1 MRLETYKTMAQKQLT
16 RKEKRINKTITLLAW
31 ILIITG
37 ITGMLSLYLFSR
49 KNVTTNDAQ
58 IEQYITPVSSKVSG
72 FIQTIK
78 FNENQFVHK
87 GDTLIII
94 DNREFVNQ
102 VKMAEASLNANSENI
117 NTIESG
123 VNTKASDNKIIDAK
137 ITSAKI
143 DIWRTEQDFKR
154 YKNLISEDAATEQQ
168 FENAKASY
176 EQSKANLL
184 ALEQQKN
191 AVRASVNEQET
202 KVAPVKSQIQ
212 QSSASLNNAKLF
224 LSYTVVTAPYDGW
237 VGKKTIQ
244 EGQLIKE
251 GQALVQIVSQEKWI
265 IANYKE
271 TQLGQINPNKEVIIT
286 ADAYPDIE
294 FKGKIISVSP
304 ASGSQFSLVKPD
316 NATGNF
322 VKIEQRF
329 PVKIILNNHQNNEKL
344 LSGMNVLVSAKKI

>member
-1 MRLETYKTMAQKQLT
+1 MAKKQLT
-16 RKEKRINKTITLLAW
+16 QKEKRINKSITLLAW
-31 ILIITG
+31 ILIISG
-37 ITGMLSLYLFSR
+37 ITGMVSFYLFSR

-72 FIQTIK
+72 FIKSIR
-78 FNENQFVHK
+78 FEENQFVHQ
-87 GDTLIII
+87 GDTLIVI

-102 VKMAEASLNANSENI
+102 VKMAEAGLHANAENI
-117 NTIESG
+117 TTIESG
-123 VNTKASDNKIIDAK
+123 VNTKKSDSKIIDAK
-137 ITSAKI
+137 IASAKI

-154 YKNLISEDAATEQQ
+154 YKNLVSEDAATEQQ
-168 FENAKASY
+168 FENIKASY
-176 EQSKANLL
+176 EQAKANLL

-191 AVRASVNEQET
+191 SVKAGANEQQT

-212 QSSASLNNAKLF
+212 QSSANLNNARLF
-224 LSYTVVTAPYDGW
+224 LSYTVITAPYDGW

-251 GQALVQIVSQEKWI
+251 GQALVQMVSKEKWI

-271 TQLGQINPNKEVIIT
+271 TQLGQIDTKQEVTIT
-286 ADAYPDIE
+286 ADAYPEIE
-294 FKGKIISVSP
+294 FKGKVVSVSP

-329 PVKIILNNHQNNEKL
+329 PVKIILDTNQNNEKL

>member
-1 MRLETYKTMAQKQLT
+1 MAQKQLT
-16 RKEKRINKTITLLAW
+16 QKEKRINKTITLLAW
-31 ILIITG
+31 ILIISG
-37 ITGMLSLYLFSR
+37 VTGMVSFYLFSR

-72 FIQTIK
+72 FIKAIK
-78 FNENQFVHK
+78 FNENQFVRK

-102 VKMAEASLNANSENI
+102 VHMAEANLHANTENI
-117 NTIESG
+117 TTIQSS
-123 VNTKASDNKIIDAK
+123 VNTKESDTKIIDAK
-137 ITSAKI
+137 IASAKI
-143 DIWRTEQDFKR
+143 DIWRTEQDYKR
-154 YKNLISEDAATEQQ
+154 YKNLLNEDAATEQD
-168 FENAKASY
+168 FENVKASY

-191 AVRASVNEQET
+191 AVKAGASEQQT
-202 KVAPVKSQIQ
+202 KVAPAKSQIQ
-212 QSSASLNNAKLF
+212 QSSANLNNAKLF
-224 LSYTVVTAPYDGW
+224 LSYTVITAPYDGW

-251 GQALVQIVSQEKWI
+251 GQALVQIVSKEKWI

-271 TQLGQINPNKEVIIT
+271 TQLGQIDSKQEVIIT

-294 FKGKIISVSP
+294 FKGKILSVSP

-329 PVKIILNNHQNNEKL
+329 PVKIILDQNKENKKL
-344 LSGMNVLVSAKKI
+344 LSGMNVL

>member
-1 MRLETYKTMAQKQLT
+1 MAKKQLT
-16 RKEKRINKTITLLAW
+16 QKEKRINKTITLLAW
-31 ILIITG
+31 ILIISG
-37 ITGMLSLYLFSR
+37 ITGMVSFYLFSR

-72 FIQTIK
+72 FIKTIR
-78 FNENQFVHK
+78 FEENQFVHK
-87 GDTLIII
+87 GDTLIVI

-102 VKMAEASLNANSENI
+102 VKMAEAGLHANAENI
-117 NTIESG
+117 ATIESG
-123 VNTKASDNKIIDAK
+123 VNTKESDSKIVDARIASAQ
-137 ITSAKI
+137 I
-143 DIWRTEQDFKR
+143 DIWKTEQDFKR
-154 YKNLISEDAATEQQ
+154 YKNLVAEDAATEQE
-168 FENAKASY
+168 FETVKASY

-191 AVRASVNEQET
+191 AIRAGASEQQS
-202 KVAPVKSQIQ
+202 KVAPVKSQIR
-212 QSSASLNNAKLF
+212 QSSASLSNARLF
-224 LSYTVVTAPYDGW
+224 LSYTVITAPYDGW
-237 VGKKTIQ
+237 IGKKTIQ

-251 GQALVQIVSQEKWI
+251 GQALVQIVSKEKWI

-271 TQLGQINPNKEVIIT
+271 TQLGQIDSQQEVTIT
-286 ADAYPDIE
+286 ADAYPELE
-294 FKGKIISVSP
+294 FKGKVVSVSP

-329 PVKIILNNHQNNEKL
+329 PVKIILDNNRNNEKL

>member
-1 MRLETYKTMAQKQLT
+1 MAKKQLT
-16 RKEKRINKTITLLAW
+16 QKEKRINKTITLLAW
-31 ILIITG
+31 ILIISG
-37 ITGMLSLYLFSR
+37 VTGMVSFYLFSR

-72 FIQTIK
+72 FIKTIR
-78 FNENQFVHK
+78 FEENQFVHR

-102 VKMAEASLNANSENI
+102 VKMAEASLHANTESVA
-117 NTIESG
+117 TIESG
-123 VNTKASDNKIIDAK
+123 VNTKESDTKIIDAK
-137 ITSAKI
+137 IASAKI
-143 DIWRTEQDFKR
+143 DIWKTEQDYNR
-154 YKNLISEDAATEQQ
+154 YRNLVTEDAATEQQ
-168 FENAKASY
+168 FENVKASF
-176 EQSKANLL
+176 EQAKANLM

-191 AVRASVNEQET
+191 AVRAGASEQQT

-212 QSSASLNNAKLF
+212 QSAASLNNAQLF

-251 GQALVQIVSQEKWI
+251 GQALVQIVSKEKWI

-271 TQLGQINPNKEVIIT
+271 TQLGQIDQKQEVTIT
-286 ADAYPDIE
+286 ADAYPDVE
-294 FKGKIISVSP
+294 FKGKIVSVSP

-329 PVKIILNNHQNNEKL
+329 PVKILLNNNQNNGKL

>member
-1 MRLETYKTMAQKQLT
+1 MAKKQLT
-16 RKEKRINKTITLLAW
+16 QKEKRINKTITLLAW
-31 ILIITG
+31 ILIISG
-37 ITGMLSLYLFSR
+37 ITGMVSFYLFTR

-72 FIQTIK
+72 FIKTIQ
-78 FNENQFVHK
+78 FEENQFVHK
-87 GDTLIII
+87 GDTLIVI
-94 DNREFVNQ
+94 DNREFINQ
-102 VKMAEASLNANSENI
+102 VKMAEAGLHANAENI
-117 NTIESG
+117 TTIESG
-123 VNTKASDNKIIDAK
+123 VNTKESDSKIIDAK
-137 ITSAKI
+137 IASAKI

-154 YKNLISEDAATEQQ
+154 YKNLVSEDAATEQQ
-168 FENAKASY
+168 FENVKASY
-176 EQSKANLL
+176 DQAKANLL
-184 ALEQQKN
+184 ALEEQKN
-191 AVRASVNEQET
+191 AVRAGASEQQT

-212 QSSASLNNAKLF
+212 QSSANLNNARLF
-224 LSYTVVTAPYDGW
+224 LSYTLITAPYDGW

-251 GQALVQIVSQEKWI
+251 GQALVQIVSKEKWI

-271 TQLGQINPNKEVIIT
+271 TQLGQIDPKQEVTIT

-294 FKGKIISVSP
+294 FKGKVVSVSP

-329 PVKIILNNHQNNEKL
+329 PIKIILNNNQNNKKL

>member
-1 MRLETYKTMAQKQLT
+1 MAQKQLT
-16 RKEKRINKTITLLAW
+16 QKEKRINKTITLLAW
-31 ILIITG
+31 ILIISG
-37 ITGMLSLYLFSR
+37 VTGMVSFYLFSR

-72 FIQTIK
+72 FIKAIK
-78 FNENQFVHK
+78 FNENQFVRK

-102 VKMAEASLNANSENI
+102 VHMAEANLHANTENI
-117 NTIESG
+117 TTIQSS
-123 VNTKASDNKIIDAK
+123 VNTKESDTKIIDAK
-137 ITSAKI
+137 IASAKI
-143 DIWRTEQDFKR
+143 DIWRTEQDYKR
-154 YKNLISEDAATEQQ
+154 YKNLLNEDAATEQD
-168 FENAKASY
+168 FENVKASY

-191 AVRASVNEQET
+191 AVKAGASEQQT
-202 KVAPVKSQIQ
+202 KVAPAKSQIQ
-212 QSSASLNNAKLF
+212 QSSANLNNAKLF
-224 LSYTVVTAPYDGW
+224 LSYTVITAPYDGW

-251 GQALVQIVSQEKWI
+251 GQALVQIVSKEKWI

-271 TQLGQINPNKEVIIT
+271 TQLGQIDSKQEVIIT

-294 FKGKIISVSP
+294 FKGKILSVSP

-329 PVKIILNNHQNNEKL
+329 PVKIILDQNKENKKL

>member
-1 MRLETYKTMAQKQLT
+1 MAQKQLT
-16 RKEKRINKTITLLAW
+16 QKEKRINRTITLLAW
-31 ILIITG
+31 ILIISG
-37 ITGMLSLYLFSR
+37 VTGMVSFYLFSR

-72 FIQTIK
+72 FIKTIK
-78 FNENQFVHK
+78 FNENQFVRK
-87 GDTLIII
+87 GDTLIVI

-102 VKMAEASLNANSENI
+102 VHMAEANLNTTTENI
-117 NTIESG
+117 TTIQSSVSTKESD
-123 VNTKASDNKIIDAK
+123 TKIVDAK
-137 ITSAKI
+137 IASARI
-143 DIWRTEQDFKR
+143 DIWRTEQDYKR
-154 YKNLISEDAATEQQ
+154 YKNLLTEDAATEQE
-168 FENAKASY
+168 FENVKASY

-191 AVRASVNEQET
+191 AVRAGANEQQT
-202 KVAPVKSQIQ
+202 KVAPAKSQIQ
-212 QSSASLNNAKLF
+212 QSSANLNNAKLF
-224 LSYTVVTAPYDGW
+224 LSYTVITAPYDGW

-251 GQALVQIVSQEKWI
+251 GQALVQMVSKEKWI

-271 TQLGQINPNKEVIIT
+271 TQLGQIDQNQEVIIT
-286 ADAYPDIE
+286 ADAYPNVE
-294 FKGKIISVSP
+294 FKGKIVSVSP

-329 PVKIILNNHQNNEKL
+329 PVKIILDHSKDNEKL

>member
-1 MRLETYKTMAQKQLT
+1 MAKKQLT
-16 RKEKRINKTITLLAW
+16 QKEKRINKTITLLAW
-31 ILIITG
+31 FLIISG
-37 ITGMLSLYLFSR
+37 ITGMVSFYLFSR

-72 FIQTIK
+72 FIKTIR
-78 FNENQFVHK
+78 FEENQFVHK
-87 GDTLIII
+87 GDTLIVI

-102 VKMAEASLNANSENI
+102 VKMAEAGLHANAENI
-117 NTIESG
+117 ATIESG
-123 VNTKASDNKIIDAK
+123 VNTKESDSKIVDARIASAQ
-137 ITSAKI
+137 I
-143 DIWRTEQDFKR
+143 DIWKTEQDFKR
-154 YKNLISEDAATEQQ
+154 YKNLVAEDAATEQE
-168 FENAKASY
+168 FETVKASY

-191 AVRASVNEQET
+191 AIRAGASEQQS
-202 KVAPVKSQIQ
+202 KVAPVKSQIR
-212 QSSASLNNAKLF
+212 QSSASLSNARLF
-224 LSYTVVTAPYDGW
+224 LSYTVITAPYDGW

-251 GQALVQIVSQEKWI
+251 GQALVQIVSKEKWI

-271 TQLGQINPNKEVIIT
+271 TQLGQIDSQQEVTIT
-286 ADAYPDIE
+286 ADAYPELE
-294 FKGKIISVSP
+294 FKGKVVSVSP

-329 PVKIILNNHQNNEKL
+329 PVKIILDNNKNNKKL

>member
-1 MRLETYKTMAQKQLT
+1 MAQKQLT
-16 RKEKRINKTITLLAW
+16 RKEKRINRSITVLAW
-31 ILIITG
+31 ILIISG
-37 ITGMLSLYLFSR
+37 ITGMVSFYLFSR
-49 KNVTTNDAQ
+49 RNVTTNDAQ

-72 FIQTIK
+72 FIKTIK
-78 FNENQFVHK
+78 FNENQLVHK

-102 VKMAEASLNANSENI
+102 VQMAEANLHTNTATVA
-117 NTIESG
+117 TIESG
-123 VNTKASDNKIIDAK
+123 VNTKESDTKIIDAK
-137 ITSAKI
+137 IASARI

-154 YKNLISEDAATEQQ
+154 YKNLLAEDAATEQE
-168 FENAKASY
+168 FENIKASY

-191 AVRASVNEQET
+191 AVKAGASEQKT

-212 QSSASLNNAKLF
+212 QSSANLNNAKLF
-224 LSYTVVTAPYDGW
+224 LSYTIITAPYDGW

-251 GQALVQIVSQEKWI
+251 GQALVQIVSKEKWI

-271 TQLGQINPNKEVIIT
+271 TQLGQIDQKQEVTIT
-286 ADAYPDIE
+286 ADAYPGIE
-294 FKGKIISVSP
+294 FKGKILSVSP

-329 PVKIILNNHQNNEKL
+329 PVKIILDNNKDNEKL
-344 LSGMNVLVSAKKI
+344 LSGMNVLVSAKKV

>member
-1 MRLETYKTMAQKQLT
+1 MAKKQLT
-16 RKEKRINKTITLLAW
+16 QKEKRINKSITLLAW
-31 ILIITG
+31 ILIISG
-37 ITGMLSLYLFSR
+37 ITGMVSFYLFSR

-72 FIQTIK
+72 FIKSIR
-78 FNENQFVHK
+78 FEENQFVHK
-87 GDTLIII
+87 GDTLIVI

-102 VKMAEASLNANSENI
+102 VKMAEASLHANAENI
-117 NTIESG
+117 TTIESG
-123 VNTKASDNKIIDAK
+123 VNTKKIDSKIIDAK
-137 ITSAKI
+137 IASAKI

-154 YKNLISEDAATEQQ
+154 YKNLVSEDAATEQQ
-168 FENAKASY
+168 FENIKASY
-176 EQSKANLL
+176 EQAKANLL

-191 AVRASVNEQET
+191 SVKAGANEQQT

-212 QSSASLNNAKLF
+212 QSSANLNNARLF
-224 LSYTVVTAPYDGW
+224 LSYTVITAPYDGW

-251 GQALVQIVSQEKWI
+251 GQALVQMVSKEKWI

-271 TQLGQINPNKEVIIT
+271 TQLGQIDTKQEVTIT
-286 ADAYPDIE
+286 ADAYPEIE
-294 FKGKIISVSP
+294 FKGKVVSVSP

-329 PVKIILNNHQNNEKL
+329 PVKIILNTNQNNEKL

>member
-1 MRLETYKTMAQKQLT
+1 MAQKQLT
-16 RKEKRINKTITLLAW
+16 QKEKRINKSITLLAW
-31 ILIITG
+31 ILIISG
-37 ITGMLSLYLFSR
+37 ITGMVSFYLFSR

-72 FIQTIK
+72 FIKTIK

-102 VKMAEASLNANSENI
+102 VQMAEANLHANTATIS
-117 NTIESG
+117 TIESG
-123 VNTKASDNKIIDAK
+123 VNTKESDTKIIDAK
-137 ITSAKI
+137 IASARI
-143 DIWRTEQDFKR
+143 DIWRTEQDYKR
-154 YKNLISEDAATEQQ
+154 YKNLLNEDAATEQE
-168 FENAKASY
+168 FENVKASY

-191 AVRASVNEQET
+191 AVRAGASEQQT

-212 QSSASLNNAKLF
+212 QSSANLNNAKLY
-224 LSYTVVTAPYDGW
+224 LSYTVITAPYDGW

-251 GQALVQIVSQEKWI
+251 GQALVQIVSKEKWI
-265 IANYKE
+265 
-271 TQLGQINPNKEVIIT
+271 IIT
-286 ADAYPDIE
+286 ADAYPDVE
-294 FKGKIISVSP
+294 FKGKILSVSP

-329 PVKIILNNHQNNEKL
+329 PVKIILDNNKDNEKL

>member
-1 MRLETYKTMAQKQLT
+1 
-16 RKEKRINKTITLLAW
+16 
-31 ILIITG
+31 
-37 ITGMLSLYLFSR
+37 
-49 KNVTTNDAQ
+49 
-58 IEQYITPVSSKVSG
+58 
-72 FIQTIK
+72 
-78 FNENQFVHK
+78 
-87 GDTLIII
+87 
-94 DNREFVNQ
+94 
-102 VKMAEASLNANSENI
+102 
-117 NTIESG
+117 ESG
-123 VNTKASDNKIIDAK
+123 VNTKESDSKIIDAK
-137 ITSAKI
+137 IASAKI

-154 YKNLISEDAATEQQ
+154 YKNLVSEDAATEQQ
-168 FENAKASY
+168 FENVKASY
-176 EQSKANLL
+176 EQAKANLL

-191 AVRASVNEQET
+191 AVKAGASEQQT

-224 LSYTVVTAPYDGW
+224 LSYTVITAPYDGW

-251 GQALVQIVSQEKWI
+251 GQALVQMVSKEKWI

-271 TQLGQINPNKEVIIT
+271 TQLGQIDPKQEVTIT

-294 FKGKIISVSP
+294 FKGKVVSVSP

-329 PVKIILNNHQNNEKL
+329 PVKIILDNNQNNEKL

>member
-1 MRLETYKTMAQKQLT
+1 MAQKQLT
-16 RKEKRINKTITLLAW
+16 QKEKRINKTITLLAW
-31 ILIITG
+31 ILIISG
-37 ITGMLSLYLFSR
+37 VTGMVSFYLFSR

-72 FIQTIK
+72 FIKTIQ

-87 GDTLIII
+87 GDTLIVI

-102 VKMAEASLNANSENI
+102 VQMAEANLHANTATIS
-117 NTIESG
+117 TIESG
-123 VNTKASDNKIIDAK
+123 VNTKESDTKIIDAK
-137 ITSAKI
+137 IASAKI
-143 DIWRTEQDFKR
+143 DIWRTEQDYKR
-154 YKNLISEDAATEQQ
+154 YKNLLNEDAATEQE
-168 FENAKASY
+168 FENVKASY

-191 AVRASVNEQET
+191 AVRAGASEQQT

-224 LSYTVVTAPYDGW
+224 LSYTVITAPYDGW

-251 GQALVQIVSQEKWI
+251 GQALVQMVSKEKWI

-271 TQLGQINPNKEVIIT
+271 TQLGQIDQKQEVIIT
-286 ADAYPDIE
+286 ADAYPGIE
-294 FKGKIISVSP
+294 FKGRIISVSP

-329 PVKIILNNHQNNEKL
+329 PVKIILDPNKDNEKL

>member
-1 MRLETYKTMAQKQLT
+1 MAQKQLT
-16 RKEKRINKTITLLAW
+16 QKEKRINKTISLLAW
-31 ILIITG
+31 ILIISG
-37 ITGMLSLYLFSR
+37 ITGMISFYLFSR

-72 FIQTIK
+72 FIKTIR
-78 FNENQFVHK
+78 FNENQLVHK

-102 VKMAEASLNANSENI
+102 VHMAEANLHANTENI
-117 NTIESG
+117 TTIQSS
-123 VNTKASDNKIIDAK
+123 VNTKESDTKIIDAK
-137 ITSAKI
+137 IASARI
-143 DIWRTEQDFKR
+143 DIWRTEQDYKR
-154 YKNLISEDAATEQQ
+154 YKNLLAEDAATEQE
-168 FENAKASY
+168 FENIKASY
-176 EQSKANLL
+176 EQSKANLM

-191 AVRASVNEQET
+191 AVRAGANEQQT
-202 KVAPVKSQIQ
+202 KVAPAKSQIQ

-224 LSYTVVTAPYDGW
+224 LSYTVITAPYDGW

-251 GQALVQIVSQEKWI
+251 GQALVQIVSKEKWI

-271 TQLGQINPNKEVIIT
+271 TQLGQIDQKKEVIIT
-286 ADAYPDIE
+286 ADAYPGIE
-294 FKGKIISVSP
+294 FKGKISSISP

-329 PVKIILNNHQNNEKL
+329 PVKIILDNNKENEKL

>member
-1 MRLETYKTMAQKQLT
+1 MTNKQLT
-16 RKEKRINKTITLLAW
+16 KKESRINKTITLLAW
-31 ILIITG
+31 ILIISG
-37 ITGMLSLYLFSR
+37 VAGMLSFYLFSR

-72 FIQTIK
+72 FIKTIK
-78 FNENQFVHK
+78 FTENQFVHK

-94 DNREFVNQ
+94 DNREYVNQ
-102 VKMAEASLNANSENI
+102 VNMAEANLKATSESI
-117 NTIESG
+117 NTIQSG
-123 VNTKASDNKIIDAK
+123 VTTKQSDTKIIDAK
-137 ITSAKI
+137 IASAKV
-143 DIWRTEQDFKR
+143 DIWRTEQDYKR
-154 YKNLISEDAATEQQ
+154 YKNLVNEDAATEQQ

-176 EQSKANLL
+176 EQSKANLM

-191 AVRASVNEQET
+191 AVKASVNEQST
-202 KVAPVKSQIQ
+202 RVAPVKSQIQ
-212 QSSASLNNAKLF
+212 QNASSVNNEKLF
-224 LSYTVVTAPYDGW
+224 LSYTVITAPYDGW

-265 IANYKE
+265 IANFKE
-271 TQLGQINPNKEVIIT
+271 TQLGDIDQQQEVTLT

-294 FKGKIISVSP
+294 FKGKINSVSP
-304 ASGSQFSLVKPD
+304 AAGSQFSLIKPD

-329 PVKIILNNHQNNEKL
+329 PVKILLDNNKNNDKL
-344 LSGMNVLVSAKKI
+344 LSGMNIMVSAKKLK

>member
-1 MRLETYKTMAQKQLT
+1 MAKKQLT
-16 RKEKRINKTITLLAW
+16 QKEKRINKTITLLAW
-31 ILIITG
+31 ILIISG
-37 ITGMLSLYLFSR
+37 ITGMVSFYLFSR

-72 FIQTIK
+72 FIKTIR
-78 FNENQFVHK
+78 FEENQFVHK
-87 GDTLIII
+87 GDTLIVI

-102 VKMAEASLNANSENI
+102 VKMAEAGLHANAENI
-117 NTIESG
+117 ATIESG
-123 VNTKASDNKIIDAK
+123 VNTKESDSKIVDAR
-137 ITSAKI
+137 IASAKI
-143 DIWRTEQDFKR
+143 DIWKTEQDFKR
-154 YKNLISEDAATEQQ
+154 YKNLVAEDAATEQE
-168 FENAKASY
+168 FETVKASY
-176 EQSKANLL
+176 EKSKANLL

-191 AVRASVNEQET
+191 AIRAGASEQQS
-202 KVAPVKSQIQ
+202 KVAPVKSQIR
-212 QSSASLNNAKLF
+212 QSSASLSNARLF
-224 LSYTVVTAPYDGW
+224 LSYTVITAPYDGW

-251 GQALVQIVSQEKWI
+251 GQALVQIVSKEKWI

-271 TQLGQINPNKEVIIT
+271 TQLGQIDSQQEVTIT
-286 ADAYPDIE
+286 ADAYPELE
-294 FKGKIISVSP
+294 FKGKVVSVSP

-329 PVKIILNNHQNNEKL
+329 PVKIILDNNRNNEKL

>member
-1 MRLETYKTMAQKQLT
+1 MAQKQLT

-37 ITGMLSLYLFSR
+37 ITGMLSFYLFSR

-102 VKMAEASLNANSENI
+102 VKMAEANLNANSENI

-123 VNTKASDNKIIDAK
+123 VNTKSSDTKIIDAK

-154 YKNLISEDAATEQQ
+154 YKNLVSEDAATEQQ

-176 EQSKANLL
+176 EQAKANLL

-251 GQALVQIVSQEKWI
+251 GQALVQIVSKEKWI

-271 TQLGQINPNKEVIIT
+271 TQLGEIDQNKEVIIT
-286 ADAYPDIE
+286 ADAYPNAE
-294 FKGKIISVSP
+294 FKGKIVSVSP

-329 PVKIILNNHQNNEKL
+329 PVKIILNHHQNNEKL

>member
-1 MRLETYKTMAQKQLT
+1 METYKTMAQKQLT

-31 ILIITG
+31 ILIISG
-37 ITGMLSLYLFSR
+37 ITGMLSFYLFSR

-102 VKMAEASLNANSENI
+102 VKIAEANLNVNSENI
-117 NTIESG
+117 NTVQSG
-123 VNTKASDNKIIDAK
+123 VSTKASDNKIIDAQ
-137 ITSAKI
+137 ISSAKI
-143 DIWRTEQDFKR
+143 EIWRTEQDFKR
-154 YKNLISEDAATEQQ
+154 YKNLVAEDAATEQQ

-202 KVAPVKSQIQ
+202 RVAPVKSQIQ
-212 QSSASLNNAKLF
+212 QSSANLNNAKLF

-251 GQALVQIVSQEKWI
+251 GQALVQIVSKEKWI

-271 TQLGQINPNKEVIIT
+271 TQLGEIDQNKEVIIT
-286 ADAYPDIE
+286 ADAYPNAE
-294 FKGKIISVSP
+294 FKGKIVSVSP
-304 ASGSQFSLVKPD
+304 ASGSQFSLIKPD

-329 PVKIILNNHQNNEKL
+329 PVKIILDNNQNNQKL

>member
-1 MRLETYKTMAQKQLT
+1 MAQKQLT

-37 ITGMLSLYLFSR
+37 ITGMLSFYLFSR

-72 FIQTIK
+72 FIKIIK

-87 GDTLIII
+87 GDTLIVI

-102 VKMAEASLNANSENI
+102 VKIAEANLNANSENI

-137 ITSAKI
+137 ITSARI

-154 YKNLISEDAATEQQ
+154 YKNLVSEDAATEQQ

-176 EQSKANLL
+176 EQAKANLL

-191 AVRASVNEQET
+191 TVRASVNEQGT
-202 KVAPVKSQIQ
+202 KVAPAKSQIQ

-224 LSYTVVTAPYDGW
+224 LSYTIVTAPYDGW

-251 GQALVQIVSQEKWI
+251 GQALVQIVSKEKWI

-271 TQLGQINPNKEVIIT
+271 TQLGQIDQNKEVTIT
-286 ADAYPDIE
+286 ADAYPDIK
-294 FKGKIISVSP
+294 FKGKIVSVSP
-304 ASGSQFSLVKPD
+304 ASGSQFSLIKPD

-329 PVKIILNNHQNNEKL
+329 PVKIILNSHQNNEKL

>member
-1 MRLETYKTMAQKQLT
+1 MAKKVLT
-16 RKEKRINKTITLLAW
+16 QKEKRINRTITLLAW
-31 ILIITG
+31 ILIISG
-37 ITGMLSLYLFSR
+37 ITGMVSFYLFSR

-72 FIQTIK
+72 FIKIIRFK
-78 FNENQFVHK
+78 ENQFVHK

-102 VKMAEASLNANSENI
+102 VKVAEANLHTTTENI
-117 NTIESG
+117 ATIQSG
-123 VNTKASDNKIIDAK
+123 VNTKESDTKIIDAK
-137 ITSAKI
+137 IASARI
-143 DIWRTEQDFKR
+143 DIWRTEQDYKR
-154 YKNLISEDAATEQQ
+154 YKNLLSEDAATEQE
-168 FENAKASY
+168 FENVKASY
-176 EQSKANLL
+176 EQAKANLM
-184 ALEQQKN
+184 ALDQQKN
-191 AVRASVNEQET
+191 AVRAGANEQQT
-202 KVAPVKSQIQ
+202 KVAPAKSQIQ
-212 QSSASLNNAKLF
+212 QSSANLNNAKLF
-224 LSYTVVTAPYDGW
+224 LSYTVITAPYDGW

-251 GQALVQIVSQEKWI
+251 GQALVQMVSKEKWI

-271 TQLGQINPNKEVIIT
+271 TQLGQIDQKQEVIIT

-294 FKGKIISVSP
+294 FKGRVVSVSP

-329 PVKIILNNHQNNEKL
+329 PMKIILDNNKDNEKL

>member
-1 MRLETYKTMAQKQLT
+1 MTNKQLT
-16 RKEKRINKTITLLAW
+16 KKEYRINKTITFLAW

-37 ITGMLSLYLFSR
+37 VAGMLSFYLFSR

-72 FIQTIK
+72 FIKTIK
-78 FNENQFVHK
+78 FTENQFVHK

-102 VKMAEASLNANSENI
+102 VNIAEAGLKATSESI

-123 VNTKASDNKIIDAK
+123 VTTKQSDTKIIDAK
-137 ITSAKI
+137 IASAKV
-143 DIWRTEQDFKR
+143 DIWRTEQDYKR
-154 YKNLISEDAATEQQ
+154 YKNLVNEDAATEQQ
-168 FENAKASY
+168 FENVKASY
-176 EQSKANLL
+176 EQSKANLM

-191 AVRASVNEQET
+191 AVKASVNEQST
-202 KVAPVKSQIQ
+202 RVAPVKSQIQ
-212 QSSASLNNAKLF
+212 QNASNVNNAKLF
-224 LSYTVVTAPYDGW
+224 LSYTVITAPYDGW
-237 VGKKTIQ
+237 IGKKTIQ

-265 IANYKE
+265 VANFKE
-271 TQLGQINPNKEVIIT
+271 TQLGEIDQNQDVTLK

-294 FKGKIISVSP
+294 FKGKIVSVSP
-304 ASGSQFSLVKPD
+304 AAGSQFSLVKPD

-329 PVKIILNNHQNNEKL
+329 PVKIILDKNQNNDKL
-344 LSGMNVLVSAKKI
+344 LSGMNILVSAKKVK

>member
-1 MRLETYKTMAQKQLT
+1 MAKKQLT
-16 RKEKRINKTITLLAW
+16 QKEKRINKTITLLAW
-31 ILIITG
+31 ILIISG
-37 ITGMLSLYLFSR
+37 ITGMVSFYLFSR

-72 FIQTIK
+72 FIKTIR
-78 FNENQFVHK
+78 FDENQFVRK

-102 VKMAEASLNANSENI
+102 VRMAEAGLHANAENI
-117 NTIESG
+117 TTIESG
-123 VNTKASDNKIIDAK
+123 VNTKESDSKIIDAK
-137 ITSAKI
+137 IASAKI

-154 YKNLISEDAATEQQ
+154 YKNLVSEDAATEQQ
-168 FENAKASY
+168 FENVKASY
-176 EQSKANLL
+176 EQAKANLL
-184 ALEQQKN
+184 ALEQQKK
-191 AVRASVNEQET
+191 AVKAGASEQQT

-212 QSSASLNNAKLF
+212 QSSANLNNAQLF
-224 LSYTVVTAPYDGW
+224 LSYTVITAPYDGW

-251 GQALVQIVSQEKWI
+251 GQALLQIVSKEKWI

-271 TQLGQINPNKEVIIT
+271 TQLGQIDPNKEVTIT
-286 ADAYPDIE
+286 ADAYPDLE
-294 FKGKIISVSP
+294 FKGKVVSVSP

-329 PVKIILNNHQNNEKL
+329 PVKIILNNNQNNEKL

>member
-1 MRLETYKTMAQKQLT
+1 MNKKQLT
-16 RKEKRINKTITLLAW
+16 KKEERINKTITLLAW
-31 ILIITG
+31 ILIISG
-37 ITGMLSLYLFSR
+37 ITGMVSFYLFSR

-72 FIQTIK
+72 FIKTVR

-94 DNREFVNQ
+94 DNREFINQ
-102 VKMAEASLNANSENI
+102 VKIAEANLHANSENI
-117 NTIESG
+117 TTIQSG
-123 VNTKASDNKIIDAK
+123 VNTKESDTKIIDAK
-137 ITSAKI
+137 IASAKI

-154 YKNLISEDAATEQQ
+154 YKNLVAEDAATEQQ
-168 FENAKASY
+168 FENIKASY
-176 EQSKANLL
+176 DQAKANLM

-191 AVRASVNEQET
+191 AVRAGANEQET
-202 KVAPVKSQIQ
+202 KVAPAKSQIQ

-251 GQALVQIVSQEKWI
+251 GQALVQIVSKEKWI
-265 IANYKE
+265 IANFKE
-271 TQLGQINPNKEVIIT
+271 TQLGLIDQKQEVVIE
-286 ADAYPDIE
+286 ADAFPDIK
-294 FKGKIISVSP
+294 FKGKISSISP

-329 PVKIILNNHQNNEKL
+329 PVKIILDHNQDNEKL
-344 LSGMNVLVSAKKI
+344 LSGMNVLVSARKL

>member
-1 MRLETYKTMAQKQLT
+1 MTKKQLT
-16 RKEKRINKTITLLAW
+16 QKEKRINKSITLLAW
-31 ILIITG
+31 ILIISG
-37 ITGMLSLYLFSR
+37 ITGMVSFYLFSR

-72 FIQTIK
+72 FIKSIR
-78 FNENQFVHK
+78 FEENQFVCK
-87 GDTLIII
+87 GDTLIVI

-102 VKMAEASLNANSENI
+102 VKIAEAGLRANAENI
-117 NTIESG
+117 TTIESA
-123 VNTKASDNKIIDAK
+123 VNTKESDSKIIDAK
-137 ITSAKI
+137 IASAKI

-168 FENAKASY
+168 FENVKASY
-176 EQSKANLL
+176 EQAKANLL

-191 AVRASVNEQET
+191 AVKAGANEQQT
-202 KVAPVKSQIQ
+202 KVAPVKSQIR
-212 QSSASLNNAKLF
+212 QSSANLNNARLF
-224 LSYTVVTAPYDGW
+224 LSYTVITAPYDGW
-237 VGKKTIQ
+237 VGRKTIQ

-251 GQALVQIVSQEKWI
+251 GQALVQMVSKEKWI

-271 TQLGQINPNKEVIIT
+271 TQLGQIDTKQEVTIT
-286 ADAYPDIE
+286 ADAYPDLE
-294 FKGKIISVSP
+294 LKGKVVSVSP

-329 PVKIILNNHQNNEKL
+329 PVKIILDTHQNNEKL
-344 LSGMNVLVSAKKI
+344 LSGMNVLVSAKKM